1 MVATSSLAPREPETA
16 VPAATVRQASY
27 VSDDKYAL
35 VRLALGV
42 CAAGSE
48 NLSLA
53 SDWRQRIMA
62 DWLPCNFQLLAAV
75 PRLVP
80 LVPRGMV
87 EGAAEQAWAEVT
99 PDPMPEMVLAAH
111 FGEACT
117 ARAAASPDIGV
128 LLSVLCKVD
137 IDSACEGRG
146 PDAGDAGIK
155 QMLLQRLG
163 GGDSLP
169 RRVATALLGRELDT
183 TTDDGLVVTLQAD
196 DVLFLEY
203 IYTAAAQTW
212 LPLHC
217 TPNDPLCLPPPPPL
231 GGATGAGR
239 YCALEVSLK
248 PCVLVMPSPRPS
260 PTTSCSGAS
269 AGASSSGASV
279 DAAGSAG
286 CTSAVVS
293 VSVEEWRSPLLD
305 MWPDELMTQE
315 PIRLEVHLH
324 SSSCAFSSS
333 PATSASGGGADA
345 AGAVA
350 AAAAAARASGLPTAE
365 VATQPEEE
373 EGAAEARRLA
383 LADPNTWDPSSPSAV
398 QLIRQRGDVVVHM
411 PARRCRHQ
419 QHLGAPCPQPY
430 AGLLVVEVWR
440 GTLLCGVGHAVLV
453 EQEDV
458 DGRVSNSAP
467 TPGAPCAPV
476 TLVPWATEAA
486 TLAAA
491 MPSTPPALT
500 SPLAPSPSPLLPPP
514 QPLPTRVAS
523 SGRGAGAPGVGS
535 PVCPDSPTYGRRG
548 SGHMRAVPLR
558 GMALGGQSSWE
569 SASQGSTEAG
579 SFEYATV
586 RVPQAA
592 AARIAQ
598 DPQSLLL
605 QDLGLFLVY
614 AAAHAGD
621 SLSPS
626 FMGLQLRSRLQVH
639 EAMVRAGCRALDAS
653 VEAGLPALAA
663 ALHRRLRGLGCTDKQ
678 LLMGGVQRPAGLP
691 LLHLALL
698 SGCHAMALLAL
709 EWCNAAKGVKGLT
722 KPVTVV
728 LPAAEPDSGCAAS
741 TCPGVRSSLDAV
753 VGTPVAG
760 IVDAYETTIVDPQQ
774 LAKPLGLQDE
784 VAQLGFHFSA
794 FSSPHNTYR
803 PQYR

>member
-1 MVATSSLAPREPETA
+1 MSGMAEVEGDQPAAEGLAPELE
-16 VPAATVRQASY
+16 
-27 VSDDKYAL
+27 
-35 VRLALGV
+35 
-42 CAAGSE
+42 
-48 NLSLA
+48 
-53 SDWRQRIMA
+53 
-62 DWLPCNFQLLAAV
+62 
-75 PRLVP
+75 
-80 LVPRGMV
+80 
-87 EGAAEQAWAEVT
+87 
-99 PDPMPEMVLAAH
+99 LAAH
-111 FGEACT
+111 FGEAYNE
-117 ARAAASPDIGV
+117 REPSPDIGV

-146 PDAGDAGIK
+146 AEAGDGGIK

-163 GGDSLP
+163 GGEALP

-183 TTDDGLVVTLQAD
+183 AADDGLVVTLQAD

-231 GGATGAGR
+231 GGAAGAGR
-239 YCALEVSLK
+239 YCALEVSLE

-260 PTTSCSGAS
+260 PTNSCSGAS
-269 AGASSSGASV
+269 ASSAASDG
-279 DAAGSAG
+279 GG
-286 CTSAVVS
+286 CTSAMVS

-305 MWPDELMTQE
+305 VWPDEVMTQE

-324 SSSCAFSSS
+324 SSSCAFSFS
-333 PATSASGGGADA
+333 PATSASGGGGDV

-373 EGAAEARRLA
+373 EGAAEARRQA
-383 LADPNTWDPSSPSAV
+383 LADPNSWDPSSPSAV
-398 QLIRQRGDVVVHM
+398 QLIRRRGDVVVHM

-453 EQEDV
+453 EQEDAE
-458 DGRVSNSAP
+458 GRLSNSAP
-467 TPGAPCAPV
+467 TPGAPRAPAP
-476 TLVPWATEAA
+476 LVSWATEAA
-486 TLAAA
+486 ALAAA
-491 MPSTPPALT
+491 MPNTPPALT
-500 SPLAPSPSPLLPPP
+500 SPLAPLPPQLP

-523 SGRGAGAPGVGS
+523 NRGAPGAWS
-535 PVCPDSPTYGRRG
+535 PVCPDSPNFGRRG
-548 SGHMRAVPLR
+548 SGHMRHMPLR
-558 GMALGGQSSWE
+558 GMALGSGSGGGLGGGQVSWE
-569 SASQGSTEAG
+569 TASQGSTEAG

-598 DPQSLLL
+598 DPRSLLL

-639 EAMVRAGCRALDAS
+639 EALVRAGCRVMDAA

-663 ALHRRLRGLGCTDKQ
+663 ALHRRLRGLGCSDKQ
-678 LLMGGVQRPAGLP
+678 LLMGGVQRTAGLP

-698 SGCHAMALLAL
+698 SGCHSMALLAL

-728 LPAAEPDSGCAAS
+728 LPAAPGGDATSGAAAHS
-741 TCPGVRSSLDAV
+741 PSNSGGLPG
-753 VGTPVAG
+753 AG
-760 IVDAYETTIVDPQQ
+760 KAEVYDQTIVDPLQ
-774 LAKPLGLQDE
+774 LAVSLGLHQE
-784 VAQLGFHFSA
+784 VQQLGFHFPT
-794 FSSPHNTYR
+794 FSSPTNTYR
-803 PQYR
+803 PLYH